1 MSRARAF
8 RVRAYAK
15 VNLTL
20 RVGPLQ
26 ADGFHPLQT
35 VFQAIALHDTLQIA
49 PREGPLSLT
58 CSDPAVPVDDRNL
71 VVRAARALWSAL
83 GRAGE
88 PRGAAIHLSKHIPM
102 QAGLGGGSSDAASAL
117 SGLARV
123 WQPRGMRVDLPS
135 IASRLGS
142 DVPYFLVGGTALG
155 LSRGEELYP
164 LDDLPAYFVVLA
176 QPAFGV
182 ATADAY
188 RWLDEDRQA
197 RRTAPRDSRR
207 TLGAWRGL
215 PLALENDLEAP
226 VVRRHPEIGA
236 ARRVLEAAGTR
247 AAAMTGSGS
256 AVFGLFA
263 GETAARRGATA
274 AAEAGF
280 VATLTRTVDRR
291 TCQRVHFSF
300 ASSSPRRA

>member
-1 MSRARAF
+1 VSRARAF

-35 VFQAIALHDTLQIA
+35 VFQAMALHDTLQIT
-49 PREGPLSLT
+49 PRKGPLSLT

-88 PRGAAIHLSKHIPM
+88 PRGAAIHLSKQIPM

-123 WQPRGMRVDLPS
+123 WQSRGMRVDLPS

-155 LSRGEELYP
+155 QSRGEELYP
-164 LDDLPAYFVVLA
+164 LDDLPAFFVVLA
-176 QPAFGV
+176 QPACGV

-188 RWLDEDRQA
+188 RWLDEDRRA

-215 PLALENDLEAP
+215 PLALGNDLEAP

-236 ARRVLEAAGTR
+236 ARRVLEAAGAR

-263 GETAARRGATA
+263 GETAARRGARA

-300 ASSSPRRA
+300 ASSSPRHA